1 MASILLPC
9 RGMADIPR
17 ISVEDSR
24 RKTHSGEALLVC
36 VYDDAK
42 CRKANLDGSIP
53 LSALETRAGTLPKS
67 QELIFYCA

>member
-1 MASILLPC
+1 
-9 RGMADIPR
+9 MADISR
-17 ISVEDSR
+17 ISVDEAR
-24 RKTHSGEALLVC
+24 RKIESGEALLVC